1 MKWSVLVLVLGL
13 SGTGAAEERA
23 SAPADASAHPAANKP
38 AEKAKPP
45 KTAKP
50 SSGADAKPSNGAA
63 AKPSNGAAAK
73 PPAVTPPPQ
82 MLPPPKTN
90 YLPQVEDLEP
100 EPVNTEIPPG
110 MKLPPVYRQPFVWDV
125 PRVKDII
132 DVPGVMLADGIPVR
146 MKAVRSAEK
155 IEPLMQHIVERWL
168 EWGLYVAPVEQQPQK
183 LREPMLTAL
192 DPERFIT
199 YSVIFQPNPDGTTTL
214 YLGEADMSKPPGAMS
229 TVAPVYSGA
238 EGVLTSD
245 LETVRSV
252 TYSVRAKE
260 ADVDAFYKTELAKA
274 GFKEAK
280 PRRFRAGQEE
290 VELVL
295 KPLAPGQLSVV
306 VLRRT
311 VAPEAATPGG
321 D

>member
-1 MKWSVLVLVLGL
+1 MKWSLLALVLGM

-23 SAPADASAHPAANKP
+23 PAPADASARPAASRP

-50 SSGADAKPSNGAA
+50 SGA
-63 AKPSNGAAAK
+63 AAAK
-73 PPAVTPPPQ
+73 PPAAAPPL

-100 EPVNTEIPPG
+100 EPLKEIPPDV
-110 MKLPPVYRQPFVWDV
+110 KVPPVYRQPFVWDV

-155 IEPLMQHIVERWL
+155 IEPLMGHIVDRWV
-168 EWGLYVAPVEQQPQK
+168 EWGLYVAPPEQQPQK

-199 YSVIFQPNPDGTTTL
+199 YTVIFQPNPDGTTTL

-229 TVAPVYSGA
+229 TVAPVFPGA

-260 ADVDAFYKTELAKA
+260 TEVDAFYKTELAKA
-274 GFKEAK
+274 GFKEVK

-290 VELVL
+290 VELIL
-295 KPLAPGQLSVV
+295 KPLQPGQQSVSV
-306 VLRRT
+306 MRRT
-311 VAPEAATPGG
+311 VGPEAATPGG